1 MVFRKLH
8 SRALQSSQET
18 GPYWRRNVSLDASNT
33 GENEPRD
40 AEDAAD
46 DEGVLAAIVAGC
58 RQGDRAAQ
66 RGLYDVCQDR
76 VYRVAVRMVGRQE
89 ADDITQQVFLQAFRS
104 IGQFQG
110 QSRIETWLYRLT
122 VNECLQFVRRN
133 RRWRFASL
141 EWEPTDGSNR
151 REEREQRELL
161 DEALARLDPELRSI
175 FVLKEVEQLSY
186 REIAEAVQIPE
197 GTVGSRLNRAR
208 RELQQHLSS
217 IGFQSP

>member
-1 MVFRKLH
+1 
-8 SRALQSSQET
+8 
-18 GPYWRRNVSLDASNT
+18 
-33 GENEPRD
+33 
-40 AEDAAD
+40 
-46 DEGVLAAIVAGC
+46 
-58 RQGDRAAQ
+58 
-66 RGLYDVCQDR
+66 
-76 VYRVAVRMVGRQE
+76 MVGRQE

-141 EWEPTDGSNR
+141 EWEPTDRANR
-151 REEREQRELL
+151 RDESEHREVL
-161 DEALARLDPELRSI
+161 DQALERLDPELRSV

-186 REIAEAVQIPE
+186 REIAEAVEIPE

-208 RELQQHLSS
+208 RELQQHLAN
-217 IGFQSP
+217 IGYQSP